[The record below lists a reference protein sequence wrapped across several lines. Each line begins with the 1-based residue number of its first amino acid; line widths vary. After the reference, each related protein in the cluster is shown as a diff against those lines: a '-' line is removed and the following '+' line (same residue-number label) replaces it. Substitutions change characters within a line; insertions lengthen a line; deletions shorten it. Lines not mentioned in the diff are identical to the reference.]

1 MADRIDK
8 INRNDYE
15 RVEAS
20 VESQKDRSRDENQ
33 QEESDKDEFAKAK
46 EKTDWKFLLDNA
58 PQWKR
63 NIQLAREEVEKII
76 FKKISLKTEPSLLRI
91 DVVLKD
97 GEIISPA
104 FMAISRLVGLKI
116 KNLNSGDL
124 IPAHLLFHN
133 NILRVTIPSNPEY
146 LDQKSGTGTIQAI
159 PEKKSPEIP
168 LQKAPAR
175 RGNSYWQLFD
185 PQTGRIKL
193 EVGLIY
199 GISGIV
205 IILIIIGLSLLF
217 NQT

>member
-8 INRNDYE
+8 INRVDYE

-33 QEESDKDEFAKAK
+33 EDRDKDEFAKAK
-46 EKTDWKFLLDNA
+46 EKTDWKLLLDNA

-76 FKKISLKTEPSLLRI
+76 FQKISLKTEPSLLRI

-124 IPAHLLFHN
+124 VPPHLLFHN
-133 NILRVTIPSNPEY
+133 HVLRITIPSNPDY
-146 LDQKSGTGTIQAI
+146 LDQKRSSGTIQPAQAI
-159 PEKKSPEIP
+159 QEKEPSPKET
-168 LQKAPAR
+168 
-175 RGNSYWQLFD
+175 SYWQLFD

-193 EVGLIY
+193 EVSLIY